1 MPPRTPTSPRWARL
15 PAVSLLVLVL
25 TACASAGVEVEPSAP
40 DSPAGA
46 PSWRAEPADVAIEVT
61 GDELAVLEDPAA
73 DAAVGVEIP
82 TVTGLDVNGAPIV
95 IGPTDGP
102 MAIMVVAHWCPHC
115 QAEVAL
121 LSDHLRVNGLPDDVR
136 VVAISSAIDATR
148 GNFPSARWLAEAEW
162 PVDTLIDD
170 ADSTALR
177 AFGIAAFPSLVLVDE
192 AGAVTLR
199 VTGSLDGPR
208 FEQALDI
215 LRDG

>member
-1 MPPRTPTSPRWARL
+1 MPSRPSPPPRWA
-15 PAVSLLVLVL
+15 VSALLILAL
-25 TACASAGVEVEPSAP
+25 TACTGADAEVASSPTAASPS
-40 DSPAGA
+40 SA
-46 PSWRAEPADVAIEVT
+46 PSWRAEPAEAAVEVAGEA
-61 GDELAVLEDPAA
+61 LAVLEDPAA

-82 TVTGLDVNGAPIV
+82 TVTGVDVDGAPIV

-148 GNFPSARWLAEAEW
+148 GNFPSAQWLADAEW

-170 ADSTALR
+170 EDSTALR

-199 VTGSLDGPR
+199 VTGSLDGPT
-208 FEQALDI
+208 FEQALDV
-215 LRDG
+215 LRDS